1 MDHRTSTPR
10 WLVSRV
16 GAGIVVC
23 GALSLGVGALCDWL
37 PRACG
42 WVAVLSLAA
51 LSVACLARLSKR
63 NAKRP
68 PPTSHI
74 RTFASLAADVDSAT
88 SAAEVVE
95 LIEGAVRDVLR
106 CEHVELSLEP
116 GLLNEGFQS
125 GARLITPKARGR
137 GPQLSVELT
146 FAGET
151 LGQLCASR
159 SASARPFTS
168 EEEELCGAV
177 ARWGAVALAH
187 ATARAELDARREYHG
202 AAWRD
207 EREAL
212 IETLSAE
219 IAHEVRYPINFFRS
233 IFARAVQS
241 RVLDDE
247 DIEIG
252 GEEVNRLERLV
263 FDLRRMASRH
273 LNRRTVDVGELCA
286 KAQALLRDRM
296 STRRVQLD
304 LDEGGALHCDPDKV
318 TQVLVNLLANALE
331 ATAGRGEVGIV
342 WRAEEEGGTL
352 EVWDDG
358 PGFGAD
364 PSRLFTAGHTT
375 KPRGTGLGLAITNR
389 LVRAHGWAI
398 EAARH
403 GAKTVFMV
411 TIPNRDIAHASGN
424 LRVAARVEDDAEPLD
439 IPPKSKGKVA

>member
-1 MDHRTSTPR
+1 MDHRTRTPR
-10 WLVSRV
+10 WVVSRL
-16 GAGIVVC
+16 GAGMVLCALLSMGI
-23 GALSLGVGALCDWL
+23 GALTGDL
-37 PRACG
+37 PRACA
-42 WVAVLSLAA
+42 WVAVIFLAA
-51 LSVACLARLSKR
+51 FSAACLLGLSKR
-63 NAKRP
+63 NAKRSP
-68 PPTSHI
+68 APSHVT
-74 RTFASLAADVDSAT
+74 TFARLAGEVDSAT
-88 SAAEVVE
+88 STAEVVE
-95 LIEGAVRDVLR
+95 LIEGTVRDVLR
-106 CEHVELSLEP
+106 CDRVELSLEP
-116 GLLNEGFQS
+116 GLLDEGFRS
-125 GARLITPKARGR
+125 GAHLIASRARGH
-137 GPQLSVELT
+137 GPQMSVALT
-146 FAGET
+146 FAGEP
-151 LGQLCASR
+151 LGELRASR
-159 SASARPFTS
+159 SISRPFTS
-168 EEEELCGAV
+168 EEEELCGALT
-177 ARWGAVALAH
+177 RWGAVALAH
-187 ATARAELDARREYHG
+187 AAARGELEARREYHG

-233 IFARAVQS
+233 IFARAAQS

-263 FDLRRMASRH
+263 IDLRRMASRH
-273 LNRRTVDVGELCA
+273 LNRRTVDLPELCA

-342 WRAEEEGGTL
+342 WRAEKEGGVL

-398 EAARH
+398 EAGRQ
-403 GAKTVFMV
+403 GAKTVFTV
-411 TIPNRDIAHASGN
+411 TIPGRDIAQGTANPRG
-424 LRVAARVEDDAEPLD
+424 AAEVEDDAEPLD
-439 IPPKSKGKVA
+439 SPPKSKGKVA